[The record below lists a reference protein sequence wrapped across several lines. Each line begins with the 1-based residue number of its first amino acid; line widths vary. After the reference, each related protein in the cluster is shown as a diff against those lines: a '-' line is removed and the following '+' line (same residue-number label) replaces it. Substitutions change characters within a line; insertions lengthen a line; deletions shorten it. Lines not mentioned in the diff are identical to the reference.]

1 MNRRNRVFVIPD
13 LSFLHPLSKMII
25 LRMKFEE
32 LLGTDRHIDPL
43 IDQNSAARARY
54 MTNLLIY

>member
-1 MNRRNRVFVIPD
+1 MIPG